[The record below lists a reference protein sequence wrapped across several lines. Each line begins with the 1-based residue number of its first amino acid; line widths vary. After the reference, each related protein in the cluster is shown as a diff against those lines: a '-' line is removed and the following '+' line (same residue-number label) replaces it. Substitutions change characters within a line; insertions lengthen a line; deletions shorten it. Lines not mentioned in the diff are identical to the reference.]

1 MKKSSHL
8 ILVIIFLLITHLSLA
23 QYACVKG
30 KVVDENNQPIPG
42 VSIRLGATGKGAASD
57 LNGNFLI
64 KGLTAGTDTFHVSGV
79 GYQKQSK
86 IHKLF
91 PNQTIEINV
100 HLKEDTQEMD
110 EVMVYG
116 KSESTLLKEKGF
128 AVNSIETKD
137 LKLQSIQLNDVLD
150 QSAGVRIRQSGGMG
164 SRVRYNINGLS
175 GSSVKIFID
184 GIPIDNYGASF
195 SLNSIPTSMITRVEV
210 YKGVVPAEFGGD
222 AMGGAINVVTKTST
236 QNSLNVSYSYGS
248 FNSHQASLNGVFRGK
263 KSGLTTKV
271 STFYNYSDNN
281 YKVWGE
287 KVYVVDERG
296 KDQFV
301 TAKRFH
307 DSYESKGLKFDLGF
321 TNVKWADQ
329 FFIGVLVSDMQKD
342 IQHATTMEIVYGN
355 RWVGQSTNMIQ
366 GTYVKKDLLT
376 SGLDVNFFG
385 SYSQLHRSLVDTL
398 GYMYNWLGE
407 RTVNPNTEDYYRWL
421 GGGEGGDSTL
431 SEDNEEKYTA
441 RLNVGYQLGQNSRIS
456 ANLLSSYFTRRSHD
470 SLDAQLLQDLMDTRT
485 LWKNILGVSLEHTAF
500 DNRLKASVFYKF
512 YAQDIVMNEPTQDRD
527 ENLVINSYDAQT
539 NDSGYGIALSY
550 ELLNNTILLVSG
562 ENTLRMPNSRELFGD
577 VSENVESASSALKAE
592 SSVNFNAGLNLGPY
606 RFERHAITLNTNA
619 FYRRIQDR
627 IMPGVPDQQDETFTY
642 VNVSSVLSSG
652 IDVELGYN
660 YADLFYWKTGFS
672 LANPR
677 FNTEFD
683 AIGARYLYYKDR
695 LRNEPY
701 LTANSNFR
709 YTQQNFIQKSSRF
722 SAYYNLGYVHEF
734 YKNWP
739 SIGGS
744 GKDMIPS
751 QIVHDIGISY
761 GFPNDKVTL
770 SCDAK
775 NILNAQV
782 FDNWA
787 LQKPGRAFYGKIT
800 YNIF

>member
-1 MKKSSHL
+1 MKLTSHL
-8 ILVIIFLLITHLSLA
+8 LLISSFLLLTHATLA
-23 QYACVKG
+23 QHASVQG
-30 KVVDENNQPIPG
+30 KVLDGNNSPIPG
-42 VSIRLGATGKGAASD
+42 VSIRLGNSGKGAATD
-57 LNGNFLI
+57 IDGNFFI
-64 KGLTAGTDTFHVSGV
+64 QGLKAGTHTFYISGV
-79 GYQKQSK
+79 GYKKQSK
-86 IHKLF
+86 THKLSSH
-91 PNQTIEINV
+91 QKLDIKIQ
-100 HLKEDTQEMD
+100 LQEDTKEMD

-128 AVNSIETKD
+128 AINAIDAKD

-175 GSSVKIFID
+175 GSSIKIFID

-195 SLNSIPTSMITRVEV
+195 SLNSIPTSMIKRIEV

-248 FNSHQASLNGVFRGK
+248 FNTHQASANGVFREK
-263 KSGLTTKV
+263 KSGLTSKI
-271 STFYNYSDNN
+271 STFYNYSDNS
-281 YKVWGE
+281 YKVWG
-287 KVYVVDERG
+287 KNVYIVDEKG
-296 KDQFV
+296 KDQYV

-321 TNVKWADQ
+321 TDIKWADQ
-329 FFIGVLVSDMQKD
+329 AFIGVLVSDMSKD

-355 RWVGQSTNMIQ
+355 RRVGQSTNMIQ
-366 GTYVKKDLLT
+366 ATYVKKDIIH
-376 SGLDVNFFG
+376 GLDVNFFG
-385 SYSQLHRSLVDTL
+385 SYSKLRRNLVDTV
-398 GYMYNWLGE
+398 GYIYNWLGE
-407 RTVNPNTEDYYRWL
+407 KTLNPNTGEYYTWL
-421 GGGEGGDSTL
+421 SGGEGGDSTL
-431 SEDNEEKYTA
+431 NEDNEEKYTA
-441 RLNVGYQLGQNSRIS
+441 RLNLAYQLGQHTRLSS
-456 ANLLSSYFTRRSHD
+456 NLLSTYFTRSSHD
-470 SLDAQLLQDLMDTRT
+470 PLDPQLLQDLQDTRT
-485 LWKNILGVSLEHTAF
+485 LWKNLLGVSLEHMAL
-500 DNRLKASVFYKF
+500 DERLKTSVFYKF
-512 YAQDIVMNEPTQDRD
+512 YGQNVGMSEPTLDRNN
-527 ENLVINSYDAQT
+527 NLVVNSYDAQSH
-539 NDSGYGIALSY
+539 NSGYGIALSY
-550 ELLNNTILLVSG
+550 EVIKNTIILISG
-562 ENTLRMPNSRELFGD
+562 ENTIRMPNSRELFGD
-577 VSENVESASSALKAE
+577 VSENVETASSALKPE
-592 SSVNFNAGLNLGPY
+592 RSINFNAGLSLGPY
-606 RFERHAITLNTNA
+606 RFDKHAITLSTNT

-652 IDVELGYN
+652 IDIELGYN
-660 YADLFYWKTGFS
+660 YTDRITWKTGFS
-672 LANPR
+672 LTNPR

-683 AIGARYLYYKDR
+683 ANGARYLYYKDR

-701 LTANSNFR
+701 LTTNSNLRF
-709 YTQQNFIQKSSRF
+709 TQQNFIQESSRF

-739 SIGGS
+739 SIGGA

-751 QIVHDIGISY
+751 QMVHDLGISY
-761 GFPNDKVTL
+761 GFPNDKITL

-775 NILNAQV
+775 NIFNEQV